1 MNKTIPIVIIIVG
14 VLIAGVIV
22 YTNYVKY
29 PECPKCPEGVSTE
42 DSILSVQ
49 EAGDKIVGFIKDNVL
64 QGQADISLIETL
76 EESGLYK
83 VKFKVGEEKAE
94 WWITEDGNFIFPQ
107 AVNLAEFKPPVEE
120 TSQTIGNFSVSN
132 DEICREDGKPIVYF
146 FGSEG
151 CSYCKWE
158 HPIIEEVAAKL
169 GDNIS
174 FHNNNMDSGADMEVF
189 QKYSTG
195 GVPTLVLGCKY
206 YRVGAGTQSGE
217 EKETEHLTALICKL
231 TENKP
236 ADVCSSVQD
245 LIDEIKG

>member
-29 PECPKCPEGVSTE
+29 PECAKCPEGVLTE

-49 EAGDKIVGFIKDNVL
+49 EAGDKIVGFINDNIL

-83 VKFKVGEEKAE
+83 VKFEVGEEEAE
-94 WWITEDGNFIFPQ
+94 WWITGDGNFIFPQ
-107 AVNLAEFKPPVEE
+107 AINLAEFKSLAEE
-120 TSQTIGNFSVSN
+120 TGQTIGNFSVSS
-132 DEICREDGKPIVYF
+132 DEICMEDDKPIIYF
-146 FGSEG
+146 FGSDG
-151 CSYCKWE
+151 CPHCSWE
-158 HPIIEEVAAKL
+158 HPIIEETAGEFDGYV
-169 GDNIS
+169 S
-174 FHNNNMDSGADMEVF
+174 FHNNMNSDADMDVF

-206 YRVGAGTQSGE
+206 YRVGSGEGTGE
-217 EKETEHLTALICKL
+217 EKETENLTALICEL
-231 TENKP
+231 TNNQP
-236 ADVCSSVQD
+236 AEVCQ
-245 LIDEIKG
+245 K

>member
-1 MNKTIPIVIIIVG
+1 MNKIIPIAIIIVG
-14 VLIAGVIV
+14 VLIAGAVV
-22 YTNYVKY
+22 YTNYT
-29 PECPKCPEGVSTE
+29 KCPEGTSTE
-42 DSILSVQ
+42 VQISSIQ
-49 EAGDKIVGFIKDNVL
+49 EAGDKIVGFIKDNIL

-83 VKFKVGEEKAE
+83 VKFEVGEEEAE

-107 AVNLAEFKPPVEE
+107 VINLAEFKPLAEE
-120 TSQTIGNFSVSN
+120 TGQTIGDFSVSS
-132 DEICREDGKPIVYF
+132 DEICMEDDKPIIYF

-151 CSYCKWE
+151 CSYCVWE
-158 HPIIEEVAAKL
+158 HPVMEEVATKFE
-169 GDNIS
+169 GEID
-174 FHNNNMDSGADMEVF
+174 FHNNMDSEADMDVF

-195 GVPTLVLGCKY
+195 SIPTLVLGCKY

-217 EKETEHLTALICKL
+217 EKETEYLTALICKL

-236 ADVCSSVQD
+236 TDVCSSVQD

>member
-14 VLIAGVIV
+14 VLITGVII

-29 PECPKCPEGVSTE
+29 PECAKCPEGVSTE

-49 EAGDKIVGFIKDNVL
+49 EAGDKIVGFIKDNIL

-83 VKFKVGEEKAE
+83 VKFKVGEEEAE
-94 WWITEDGNFIFPQ
+94 WWITENGNFIFPQ

-120 TSQTIGNFSVSN
+120 TDQTIGNFSVSS
-132 DEICREDGKPIVYF
+132 DEICMEDDKPIIYF

-151 CSYCKWE
+151 CPHCIWE
-158 HPIIEEVAAKL
+158 HPIIEETAGKFNDYV
-169 GDNIS
+169 S
-174 FHNNNMDSGADMEVF
+174 FHNNMNSDTDMDVF

-206 YRVGAGTQSGE
+206 YRVGSGEGAGE
-217 EKETEHLTALICKL
+217 EKETENLTSLICEL
-231 TENKP
+231 TNNQP
-236 ADVCSSVQD
+236 AEVCQ
-245 LIDEIKG
+245 K